1 MKHKQL
7 IPIMSSVGALLFCIN
22 ANAFTEEQLAPE
34 KFHSQ
39 LGIYGGGCVLP
50 NAIPS
55 AIGTIQKRQVWELMP
70 DGTKRYVLGGN
81 GEYLSTGANGYE
93 IGQKSPSDYTA
104 DGWEVIGSCYSST
117 GSYRTKT
124 GKVVST
130 PVPYINVKRS
140 DVLIDTCPAG
150 QEGSIKRYRDFE
162 LWNGITDYHTT
173 NYDITIVNTCKDLTF
188 TTQTQ
193 NAQDSCPE
201 GQIGTIEKTRTYDLY
216 SDGTIKNESDWSV
229 TSNSCVAVPTET
241 VTPYHFEVSCDS
253 YYGAAKGSYTGTVMK
268 SGNNVT
274 NAAGETTFNLIST
287 DTTSC
292 VKAFSDEKEI
302 ITEEACPAGQTGTRI
317 MSVVT
322 AENGSGIVYPNGS
335 TPIEKSNTCVTPLDS
350 GSVNNPESETQA
362 SVKSAVL
369 SNMSF
374 TVSQLSSDSDSNL
387 LVSQM
392 NKFDSSKSDGSA
404 HNFNIVANSL
414 TSKSVNAAN
423 VTKVI
428 KAYKAA
434 SGDSNVN
441 VKVGGL
447 SQSLYDY
454 VGQGGLTAQKISS
467 EKLVMLGAK
476 EDSGVVTVSY
486 ASYLNQMKRGD
497 VQTFTVKIYNQ

>member
-7 IPIMSSVGALLFCIN
+7 IPIISSVGALLFCIN

-50 NAIPS
+50 SAIPS

-93 IGQKSPSDYTA
+93 NGQKSPNDYTD
-104 DGWEVIGSCYSST
+104 DGWEVISSCYSAT

-130 PVPYINVKRS
+130 PVPYINVNTV
-140 DVLIDTCPAG
+140 DVLIDSCPAG
-150 QEGSIKRYRDFE
+150 QEGSIKRYRSFE
-162 LWNGITDYHTT
+162 TWKNITDYHTT

-216 SDGTIKNESDWSV
+216 SDGTIKNESPWSV
-229 TSNSCVAVPTET
+229 TSNSCVATPTET
-241 VTPYHFEVSCDS
+241 ITPYHFDVTCDT
-253 YYGAAKGSYTGTVMK
+253 YYSAAKGSYTGLVTK

-274 NAAGETTFNLIST
+274 NSSGVTTFNLISS
-287 DTTSC
+287 DASSC
-292 VKAFSDEKEI
+292 VKAYGNEKET
-302 ITEEACPAGQTGTRI
+302 ITEVACPDGETGTRI
-317 MSVVT
+317 MSVIS
-322 AENGSGIVYPNGS
+322 AESGSGTVYPYGS

-350 GSVNNPESETQA
+350 GSNSNPEAVSETVA
-362 SVKSAVL
+362 KSGVL

-374 TVSQLSSDSDSNL
+374 TVSQLSADGETLASEI
-387 LVSQM
+387 SQ
-392 NKFDSSKSDGSA
+392 FDSSKSEGI
-404 HNFNIVANSL
+404 HTFNIVANSL
-414 TSKSVNAAN
+414 NAKTLNANN

-428 KAYKAA
+428 KAYKKA
-434 SGDSNVN
+434 SGDSSVY

-454 VGQGGLTAQKISS
+454 IGQGGLTAQKISS

-497 VQTFTVKIYNQ
+497 VQTFTVKLYNQ